1 MIPPSAL
8 AADMDVRLYIY
19 DTHNGWCAQ
28 AKSVSDAFHVA
39 ATNLPDAVD
48 TARKLVATT
57 MALQAQC
64 LSMPQGTW
72 LQLPSTAA
80 DRCIRYLASTQTFEH
95 VCKAYGRPSGH
106 WLAVVYR
113 FEDHEPL
120 LRPAFLVHPSET
132 LSRPEVQSWV
142 AQTVER
148 DRNTPDSEVHRLV
161 FRGKGPKL
169 SPLLR

>member
-1 MIPPSAL
+1 
-8 AADMDVRLYIY
+8 MDVRLYIY

-28 AKSVSDAFHVA
+28 AKTVSDAFHVA
-39 ATNLPDAVD
+39 ATNLPCAID

-95 VCKAYGRPSGH
+95 VSKAYGSPSGH
-106 WLAVVYR
+106 WLALVYR
-113 FEDHEPL
+113 FEDHEPIL
-120 LRPAFLVHPSET
+120 SPAFFVHPSET
-132 LSRPEVQSWV
+132 LSRPAVASWV
-142 AQTVER
+142 AQIVER
-148 DRNTPDSEVHRLV
+148 DRNAPDSEVHQLV
-161 FRGKGPKL
+161 FNGKGPKL